1 MILCLMLRFAF
12 LHLSRWLH
20 HSIGNWGHNQKTAL
34 LIPLQQR
41 WPILNHVDIF
51 IEEHILQGLDILH
64 KTTKSP
70 PSALFA
76 FHFFAGRSSPRAD
89 GCGGPNKLVDWLNE
103 ASSPLPRAR
112 EKRNKKDD
120 DGRLGTIP
128 PKRTQSDFPQ
138 DPVNA
143 SLRTWKHSRPEQLL
157 LTRLSGC
164 DSAFPTSPK
173 GVGWILVFEEEKSQ
187 PNKTVPGFPS
197 VFSRRRIC
205 EYINSTSG
213 HPSPCVTS
221 ASVLE
226 TRSPGAAWQY
236 HKRSSLCQP
245 ITKSML
251 SGSNSSLER
260 QPKFPS
266 VELPPDPSQPHVN
279 VALSIRH

>member
-20 HSIGNWGHNQKTAL
+20 RSIGIWGHNQKTAL

-41 WPILNHVDIF
+41 GSIYSIKLPNL
-51 IEEHILQGLDILH
+51 
-64 KTTKSP
+64 S

-76 FHFFAGRSSPRAD
+76 FHFS
-89 GCGGPNKLVDWLNE
+89 LVE
-103 ASSPLPRAR
+103 V
-112 EKRNKKDD
+112 
-120 DGRLGTIP
+120 P
-128 PKRTQSDFPQ
+128 PCRRMWRTE
-138 DPVNA
+138 
-143 SLRTWKHSRPEQLL
+143 W
-157 LTRLSGC
+157 
-164 DSAFPTSPK
+164 
-173 GVGWILVFEEEKSQ
+173 VGWILSPKQSPDFRPFS
-187 PNKTVPGFPS
+187 PGG
-197 VFSRRRIC
+197 

-245 ITKSML
+245 ITKSMYVHTKKL

>member
-20 HSIGNWGHNQKTAL
+20 HSIGIWGHNQKTAL

-41 WPILNHVDIF
+41 
-51 IEEHILQGLDILH
+51 LDILH
-64 KTTKSP
+64 KTTKPP

-76 FHFFAGRSSPRAD
+76 FHFFAGRSPPRAD
-89 GCGGPNKLVDWLNE
+89 GCGGPNKLVDWLND

-197 VFSRRRIC
+197 VFSRRRIYKQHEWPPLSLC
-205 EYINSTSG
+205 HFGFRFGDKVAWRLPGSTTRDPAFASQ
-213 HPSPCVTS
+213 SPKACMYKQKSSPVPIA
-221 ASVLE
+221 ASSD
-226 TRSPGAAWQY
+226 SP
-236 HKRSSLCQP
+236 SSLP
-245 ITKSML
+245 
-251 SGSNSSLER
+251 
-260 QPKFPS
+260 
-266 VELPPDPSQPHVN
+266 
-279 VALSIRH
+279 

>member
-1 MILCLMLRFAF
+1 MTEFAKATDNNCIT
-12 LHLSRWLH
+12 R
-20 HSIGNWGHNQKTAL
+20 
-34 LIPLQQR
+34 
-41 WPILNHVDIF
+41 
-51 IEEHILQGLDILH
+51 GLDILH

-89 GCGGPNKLVDWLNE
+89 GCGGPNVSHRHHPKPKHKKTKKKLVDWLNE

-205 EYINSTSG
+205 EYVCS
-213 HPSPCVTS
+213 
-221 ASVLE
+221 
-226 TRSPGAAWQY
+226 RDPG
-236 HKRSSLCQP
+236 R
-245 ITKSML
+245 M
-251 SGSNSSLER
+251 GGMR
-260 QPKFPS
+260 
-266 VELPPDPSQPHVN
+266 VVG
-279 VALSIRH
+279 

>member
-1 MILCLMLRFAF
+1 MDDR
-12 LHLSRWLH
+12 
-20 HSIGNWGHNQKTAL
+20 K
-34 LIPLQQR
+34 
-41 WPILNHVDIF
+41 
-51 IEEHILQGLDILH
+51 
-64 KTTKSP
+64 
-70 PSALFA
+70 
-76 FHFFAGRSSPRAD
+76 SPRAD
-89 GCGGPNKLVDWLNE
+89 GCGGPNVSHRHHPKPKHKKTKKKLVDWLNE
-103 ASSPLPRAR
+103 VSSPLPRAR

-120 DGRLGTIP
+120 DGRLGTIL
-128 PKRTQSDFPQ
+128 PKRTQSDNPQ

-164 DSAFPTSPK
+164 DSALPTSPK
-173 GVGWILVFEEEKSQ
+173 GVGWILSPKQSPDFRPFSPGGEYDERATRSQ
-187 PNKTVPGFPS
+187 
-197 VFSRRRIC
+197 
-205 EYINSTSG
+205 INSTSG

-245 ITKSML
+245 ITKSI
-251 SGSNSSLER
+251 SLER

>member
-20 HSIGNWGHNQKTAL
+20 RSIGIWGHNQKTAL
-34 LIPLQQR
+34 LIPLQQQFAKATDNNCITR
-41 WPILNHVDIF
+41 
-51 IEEHILQGLDILH
+51 GLDILH
-64 KTTKSP
+64 KTTKP
-70 PSALFA
+70 FPLGA
-76 FHFFAGRSSPRAD
+76 FRFSLFAGRSPPVPTDVAD
-89 GCGGPNKLVDWLNE
+89 
-103 ASSPLPRAR
+103 R
-112 EKRNKKDD
+112 
-120 DGRLGTIP
+120 I
-128 PKRTQSDFPQ
+128 TQSDNPQ

-164 DSAFPTSPK
+164 DSALPTSPK
-173 GVGWILVFEEEKSQ
+173 GVGWILSPKQSPDFRPFS
-187 PNKTVPGFPS
+187 PGG
-197 VFSRRRIC
+197 

-245 ITKSML
+245 ITKSMYVHTKKL